1 MEDDG
6 SDYGSEGDDDGTS
19 SELGRDEDEEELNN
33 ENPSFQS
40 ELESEPDTPTISTS
54 FAAKSTM
61 SYEDPKHTENL
72 SSTLRK
78 TRDEDRKKG
87 KAVSKQIVRLIVL
100 FILVLL
106 TAFEG
111 IVGLAA

>member
-6 SDYGSEGDDDGTS
+6 SDYGSEGGDDGAS
-19 SELGRDEDEEELNN
+19 SELERDEDEEESDN
-33 ENPSFQS
+33 EIPSSQSDPES
-40 ELESEPDTPTISTS
+40 ELDTPTISTT
-54 FAAKSTM
+54 FAAKSTT

-87 KAVSKQIVRLIVL
+87 KAVSKQIVWLIVL

-106 TAFEG
+106 IAFKG